1 MKEQIFGQDVRRRL
15 LFLVIIAFFVISLI
29 QLFNM
34 QVLQGSIYTAKANE
48 NSIKPIY
55 ETAPRGIFYDRNKNV
70 LVGNKPSFTLRI
82 TPDKYDTSL
91 NRHLETMLGFDKGY
105 IKSLLKKNRHMSPY
119 VPIRIAK
126 NVDYKVIAW
135 YEENSEKLP
144 GVDYV
149 IEMRRDYS
157 FGVRGS
163 HLFGYLREIN
173 KNLLDKMTGY
183 SLGDEIGYVGIEKKY
198 ESVLRGEKGIKYLLV
213 DSHQKTIGRYNSGK
227 SDVAP
232 IKGFDLMLTID
243 KYTQQVAESLFT
255 DKRGA
260 LVAIEPGTGEI
271 LAMVSSPMYD
281 LENFSSMD
289 FSKVWKELNEDED
302 KPLFNRATMSIYSP
316 GSTFK
321 MVSAIAGIEEGI
333 ITEKSRFYCN
343 SGYYFGNRFFKC
355 LHYHGSVDLIT
366 SIEKSCNAY
375 YYQLALKVGLDN
387 WSKYAAKLGFGR
399 KTGIDI
405 GEETAGLL
413 PTKKYYEHAFGK
425 DRWPKGILLSLGI
438 GQGELSVTPLQ
449 LAQYVALIAN
459 YGKSAK
465 PHLVKGFYK
474 KGVFQ
479 KIEPE
484 YYDAGI
490 SKSTF
495 DIVRNAMYLVV
506 NGAGTAT
513 NIRLPDVKI
522 AGKTGTAQNP
532 HGDDHSIFI
541 GFAPYENPKIAVA
554 VVVENAGYGS
564 TVAAP
569 IARDVIKAYLK
580 NRIEKE
586 KKIIKNE
593 IVAGVSKIEN

>member
-1 MKEQIFGQDVRRRL
+1 MKEQIFGRDVRRRIL
-15 LFLVIIAFFVISLI
+15 YVIIISFFIVSFI

-34 QVLQGSIYTAKANE
+34 QVLQGSVYTVKANE
-48 NSIKPIY
+48 NSVKPIY
-55 ETAPRGIFYDRNKNV
+55 QTAPRGILYDRNNNI
-70 LVGNKPSFTLRI
+70 LVGNEPSFTLRI

-91 NRHLETMLGFDKGY
+91 NRYLETILGFDRGY
-105 IKSLLKKNRHMSPY
+105 LSGLLEKNKRMSPY
-119 VPIRIAK
+119 VPVRIAK

-135 YEENSEKLP
+135 YEENAEKLP

-149 IEMRRDYS
+149 IETRRDYS

-163 HLFGYLREIN
+163 HIFGYLREIN
-173 KNLLDKMTGY
+173 KNQLEKMAGY
-183 SLGDEIGYVGIEKKY
+183 SLGDEIGYAGIEKNY
-198 ESVLRGEKGIKYLLV
+198 ESVLRGEKGIQYLLV

-227 SDVAP
+227 SDIAP
-232 IKGFDLMLTID
+232 TKGYDLVLTLD

-260 LVAIEPGTGEI
+260 LVAIEPSTGEI

-281 LENFSSMD
+281 LENFSSMN

-321 MVSAIAGIEEGI
+321 MVAAIAGLEEGI
-333 ITEKSRFYCN
+333 ITEKTRFFCN
-343 SGYYFGNRFFKC
+343 GGYYFGDRFFKC
-355 LHYHGSVDLIT
+355 LHYHSNTDLTT

-375 YYQLALKVGLDN
+375 YYQLALKIGLDN
-387 WSKYAAKLGFGR
+387 WSKYAAKFGFGR

-405 GEETAGLL
+405 GEETSGLL
-413 PTKKYYEHAFGK
+413 PTKQYYENAFGK

-449 LAQYVALIAN
+449 LAQYAALLAN

-465 PHLVKGFYK
+465 PHLVKGILK
-474 KGVFQ
+474 KGKFQ
-479 KIEPE
+479 GIEPQ
-484 YYDAGI
+484 YFDIGI
-490 SKSTF
+490 SRRSF
-495 DIVRNAMYLVV
+495 DIVRHAMYLVV

-513 NIRLPDVKI
+513 NIRLPDIKI

-569 IARDVIKAYLK
+569 IARDVIKAYLNK
-580 NRIEKE
+580 HVDSDN
-586 KKIIKNE
+586 KIIKNE
-593 IVAGVSKIEN
+593 VAAGASKIEN

>member
-1 MKEQIFGQDVRRRL
+1 MKEQVFGRDVRRRIL
-15 LFLVIIAFFVISLI
+15 YVIIISFFIVSFI

-34 QVLQGSIYTAKANE
+34 QVLQGSIYTVKANE
-48 NSIKPIY
+48 NSIKPVY
-55 ETAPRGIFYDRNKNV
+55 LTAPRGILYDRNNNI
-70 LVGNKPSFTLRI
+70 LVGNEPSFTLRI

-91 NRHLETMLGFDKGY
+91 NRYLETILGLEKGY
-105 IKSLLKKNRHMSPY
+105 INGLLEKNRRMSPY

-135 YEENSEKLP
+135 YEENAEKLP

-149 IEMRRDYS
+149 IETRRDYS

-163 HLFGYLREIN
+163 HIFGYLREIN
-173 KNLLDKMTGY
+173 KSQMDKMTGY
-183 SLGDEIGYVGIEKKY
+183 SLGDEVGYAGIEKNY
-198 ESVLRGEKGIKYLLV
+198 ESVLRGEKGIRYLLV

-227 SDVAP
+227 SDIAP
-232 IKGFDLMLTID
+232 TKGYDLILTLD

-260 LVAIEPGTGEI
+260 LVAIEPSTGEI

-281 LENFSSMD
+281 LENFSSMN
-289 FSKVWKELNEDED
+289 FPKVWKELNEDED

-321 MVSAIAGIEEGI
+321 MVSAIAGLEEGI
-333 ITEKSRFYCN
+333 ITEKTRFFCN
-343 SGYYFGNRFFKC
+343 GGYYFGDRFFKC
-355 LHYHGSVDLIT
+355 LHYHSNTDLVT
-366 SIEKSCNAY
+366 SIEKSCNSY
-375 YYQLALKVGLDN
+375 YYQLALKIGLDN
-387 WSKYAAKLGFGR
+387 WSKYAAKFGFGR

-405 GEETAGLL
+405 GEETSGLL
-413 PTKKYYEHAFGK
+413 PTVQYYENAFGK

-449 LAQYVALIAN
+449 LAQYTALLAN

-465 PHLVKGFYK
+465 PHLVKGILKNGKFR
-474 KGVFQ
+474 G
-479 KIEPE
+479 IEPQ
-484 YYDAGI
+484 YFDIGI
-490 SKSTF
+490 SRRSF
-495 DIVRNAMYLVV
+495 DIVRHAMYLVV

-513 NIRLPDVKI
+513 NIRLPDIKI

-569 IARDVIKAYLK
+569 IARDVIKAYLNK
-580 NRIEKE
+580 HIDSDN
-586 KKIIKNE
+586 KIIKNE
-593 IVAGVSKIEN
+593 VVAGVSKIEN